1 MPVGALARSS
11 KVNGQEPLAQTRE
24 GTVNA
29 ALAEALMTE
38 RVRDMQARACWSR
51 LARQARR
58 SRRRSF
64 AGRSPIEEG
73 QPGCLQ
79 ASRLRSA

>member
-1 MPVGALARSS
+1 
-11 KVNGQEPLAQTRE
+11 VNGQEPLAQTRE

-38 RVRDMQARACWSR
+38 RVRDLQARACWSR

-58 SRRRSF
+58 ARHRS
-64 AGRSPIEEG
+64 ADGQSIAVEG
-73 QPGCLQ
+73 QPDCLQ
-79 ASRLRSA
+79 AAHLRSA

>member
-1 MPVGALARSS
+1 
-11 KVNGQEPLAQTRE
+11 VNP
-24 GTVNA
+24 

-38 RVRDMQARACWSR
+38 RVRDLQARACWSR

-58 SRRRSF
+58 ARHRS
-64 AGRSPIEEG
+64 AHGQSLAVEG

-79 ASRLRSA
+79 ATHLRSA